1 MATLVFRVSSDWEQV
16 VRLREEIKKLETQLR
31 NFGKSTPEQEVRKLE
46 TQLASTKQQM
56 MGLVT
61 EAAKAGAAMENDL
74 KRKIDSVTKSSDEL
88 SEEIIKQRSIIR
100 ETREDVRLLSEQYSK
115 MDKNSASGA
124 ATLSRLKKAK
134 AALVEQ
140 RYSMGELQDQ
150 QARNRLE
157 LRQLNRE
164 YKELAKN
171 AGSAT
176 GGMDL
181 LSSSL
186 QRTVAEIGGLMA
198 IRQFTTGVIE
208 ATGKMQQLQVALSTI
223 LQDEGKAAALIQ
235 EITQFAAKTPFN
247 LDEVA
252 AGAKQLLAYG
262 STAENVVDELS
273 MLGDVASGL
282 QIPIG
287 QLIYLYGTLRTQGRA
302 MTVDI
307 RQFAGR
313 GIPIYEELARVL
325 GVAKD
330 QVGELVTAGKVG
342 FKEVEQAF
350 KNMTSEGGKFNDLME
365 NSAGTWPQRISNI
378 QDTLFQKL
386 NDFGNK
392 YKEVFEAGIGT
403 VEELVESLDD
413 VIAIIGSVVAA
424 YGTYR
429 AALLAVAA
437 AQKAQAFVENI
448 RLIAMFRKELGL
460 ATAAQQAFNAA
471 SKANVYAA
479 VLSAVVAL
487 GTAMYMLTKRTDKAT
502 EASAKLAA
510 NIKTETNELDDLF
523 DRLKKAKEGTDER
536 RTAIEDINSK
546 YGSYLSNL
554 LTEKSTV
561 EDISE
566 AYQEAKKSII
576 DYNIEKARSEYL
588 KEPFE
593 GVNKFTQRFYKSAS
607 VFSKEL
613 SNETQRGRFQAY
625 LDKIIDDL
633 KNGGTFNVEQ
643 IYNAFRAAQAN
654 GSYATVDDWLKAYR
668 SGVEDYGLSNT
679 EIISKVGGL
688 DISDFEYSANTLGT
702 YFKSL
707 SKATEEFES
716 FSKAYTE
723 TFDNSTK
730 TEETKKDL
738 QTLGQLVETIKK
750 AEDNLKSLRSQ
761 SQQGLIETAKVK
773 EAEKELSALTDK
785 YKSMT
790 GEQYGETPKKI
801 KPKENQEGKDR
812 LKAEQEFGRLLI
824 GMVKQRWQSE
834 LELEEDGEKK
844 RLEQIKADYEA
855 RKKQIEDGAKELA
868 VANKKN
874 NLAGLNA
881 DGLTDEQAAKV
892 DAANAANEKIRS
904 NEEDIIR
911 REKLKK
917 EQDAYNEY
925 LRLYGEYQDRRLAI
939 TKEYEQKIAEAGGE
953 DTWQGKLL
961 AKERDNAISDINLDE
976 LKGKINWELIFSD
989 LSKVSKENLDKVK
1002 KQLREFKDSDEYK
1015 SMAVDQKQVV
1025 DEALDKINSTLIDN
1039 GGLLGDLPHQL
1050 DLLRQAQEELNKAQ
1064 EEYNKAL
1071 ESGTDAEKEQAQ
1083 GKLNAAQN
1091 KLDVQQGNVSKATDK
1106 TVRNFTVLSD
1116 AITQLGSSS
1125 ELSLSQIGGL
1135 AEGITNIFT
1144 ESGSKIGGIVGT
1156 AMSLLDA
1163 IGKQGLD
1170 GFIGNVFD
1178 SVFNAVHG
1186 IWDGLFGW
1194 TGIDFGGES
1203 IPDLAE
1209 KLENLTQSNEDLNT
1223 AIDNLSEKMEEAS
1236 VSESTEL
1243 YEQQKRNIEQMMA
1256 NTQQQM
1262 VYSGSAYSNG
1272 FLGIGGDHSSNYEIN
1287 DSMSADE
1294 WRAISNIVGRTIG
1307 SASDFWNLTSEEMYK
1322 VATQATTIYSKIK
1335 ELADDGHAN
1344 AAQFMDTYIQYW
1356 KQLEEIENAY
1366 REKLTSTSFDSIKND
1381 FRSALLDME
1390 NSAEAFADNFEEMM
1404 KKAILEAMM
1413 TDLYDD
1419 RLQDWYK
1426 EFAGYM
1432 ENYDKMY
1439 DAERQ
1444 EMQYYLQQWYNSIVE
1459 DAKNDWQETI
1469 DTMGWNSDAREQQ
1482 TASRGGFETMSQD
1495 QASELS
1501 GRFTAVAETGI
1512 RIEGAITE
1520 LRGDL
1525 SGLLAQS
1532 QGIYNIANDTR
1543 NILAQ
1548 SYLELQQINENTEI
1562 SATYL
1567 KTIKDDISVVKQNTS
1582 RL

>member
-1 MATLVFRVSSDWEQV
+1 MATLYFRVSSDWEQV
-16 VRLREEIKKLETQLR
+16 VKLRDEIKKLETQLR
-31 NFGKSTPEQEVRKLE
+31 NFGRSTPEQEVRKLE

-61 EAAKAGAAMENDL
+61 EAAKAGAALENDL

-100 ETREDVRLLSEQYSK
+100 ETREDVRLLTEQYSK

-124 ATLSRLKKAK
+124 ATLSRLKRAK

-164 YKELAKN
+164 YAELTKN

-181 LSSSL
+181 LASSL

-198 IRQFTTGVIE
+198 IRQFTAGVID

-247 LDEVA
+247 LDDVA

-313 GIPIYEELARVL
+313 GIPIYEELAKVL

-330 QVGELVTAGKVG
+330 QVGELVTDGKVG

-403 VEELVESLDD
+403 VEELVEHLDD
-413 VIAIIGSVVAA
+413 VIAVIGSVVAA
-424 YGTYR
+424 YGIYR

-448 RLIAMFRKELGL
+448 RLIAMLRKEIGL
-460 ATAAQQAFNAA
+460 ATAAQQAFNLA

-487 GTAMYMLTKRTDKAT
+487 GAAVYMLARRTDAAT
-502 EASAKLAA
+502 EAQRRFNDASKEAEDVSIKEERRLAQLRGKLLA
-510 NIKTETNELDDLF
+510 
-523 DRLKKAKEGTDER
+523 AKEGTDEYNAAR
-536 RTAIEDINSK
+536 QEIVKNYSQYNSGLEKEIETVGFTVKMYDDLTEAIRNSAKAREYSK
-546 YGSYLSNL
+546 YAQN
-554 LTEKSTV
+554 EQAV
-561 EDISE
+561 
-566 AYQEAKKSII
+566 I
-576 DYNIEKARSEYL
+576 DE
-588 KEPFE
+588 
-593 GVNKFTQRFYKSAS
+593 
-607 VFSKEL
+607 
-613 SNETQRGRFQAY
+613 
-625 LDKIIDDL
+625 
-633 KNGGTFNVEQ
+633 
-643 IYNAFRAAQAN
+643 
-654 GSYATVDDWLKAYR
+654 
-668 SGVEDYGLSNT
+668 
-679 EIISKVGGL
+679 
-688 DISDFEYSANTLGT
+688 
-702 YFKSL
+702 SL
-707 SKATEEFES
+707 SKNLDTIQERLVGRYGERVGYEYYEAIRNALIQGTLRLNKDHKLIGMNALGDNIKNALKTDNVNNVFSQSALEAINEFLEVQYQS
-716 FSKAYTE
+716 EKQLSKAREKWGIVDAEEKIDDDT
-723 TFDNSTK
+723 NVK
-730 TEETKKDL
+730 ETKKDL
-738 QTLGQLVETIKK
+738 QTLGQLVDAIKK
-750 AEDNLKSLRSQ
+750 AEDNLKSLRRQ
-761 SQQGLIETAKVK
+761 SQQGLIEPAKVK
-773 EAEKELSALTDK
+773 EAEKGLAALTAK
-785 YKSMT
+785 YKLMT
-790 GEQYGETPKKI
+790 GEQYGETPKNV
-801 KPKENQEGKDR
+801 KPKENKEEKNRLEAERRLGEELVELRRKNDQAEIDAGQEGLQKKLAQIALDYKER
-812 LKAEQEFGRLLI
+812 KAEIDRQEAEW
-824 GMVKQRWQSE
+824 K
-834 LELEEDGEKK
+834 ED
-844 RLEQIKADYEA
+844 
-855 RKKQIEDGAKELA
+855 
-868 VANKKN
+868 NKTAGI
-874 NLAGLNA
+874 AGLGDN
-881 DGLTDEQAAKV
+881 GLTTEQAAELARAR
-892 DAANAANEKIRS
+892 AAADKQADN
-904 NEEDIIR
+904 
-911 REKLKK
+911 
-917 EQDAYNEY
+917 
-925 LRLYGEYQDRRLAI
+925 AI
-939 TKEYEQKIAEAGGE
+939 TEAYQAETDAMNRYLAEYGTFRRKQQAIDEQYKQKIADVGGK

-961 AKERDNAISDINLDE
+961 SKEWEKAISDINLDK

-1002 KQLREFKDSDEYK
+1002 KQLGEFKDSDEYK
-1015 SMAVDQKQVV
+1015 RMTVDQKQVV
-1025 DEALDKINSTLIDN
+1025 DEALDKINTALIDK

-1135 AEGITNIFT
+1135 AEGIANIFA
-1144 ESGSKIGGIVGT
+1144 ESGSKIGGIIGT
-1156 AMSLLDA
+1156 ALSLLDV

-1178 SVFNAVHG
+1178 NVFNAIHG
-1186 IWDGLFGW
+1186 AWDGLFGW
-1194 TGIDFGGES
+1194 AGIDFGGES

-1209 KLENLTQSNEDLNT
+1209 RMESLAQSNEDLNA
-1223 AIDNLSEKMEEAS
+1223 AIDNLAEKMEDAS
-1236 VSESTEL
+1236 VAEAPEL

-1256 NTQQQM
+1256 NTRQQM
-1262 VYSGSAYSNG
+1262 FDSGRAYSSG
-1272 FLGIGGDHSSNYEIN
+1272 FLGIGGDHSSNAEIDDN
-1287 DSMSADE
+1287 MVASD
-1294 WRAISNIVGRTIG
+1294 WREISDIVGRTID
-1307 SASDFWNLTSEEMYK
+1307 SASDFWGLTSEEMYN
-1322 VATQATTIYSKIK
+1322 VATQATTVYSKLK
-1335 ELADDGHAN
+1335 GLADDGHAN
-1344 AAQFMDTYIQYW
+1344 AAQYMDQYIQYW
-1356 KQLEEIENAY
+1356 KQLEELENTY
-1366 REKLTSTSFDSIKND
+1366 REKLTSTSFDSIKDD

-1390 NSAEAFADNFEEMM
+1390 DSAESFADNFEEMM
-1404 KKAILEAMM
+1404 KKAMLESMM

-1419 RLQDWYK
+1419 RLQDWYE
-1426 EFAGYM
+1426 EFADFM
-1432 ENYDKMY
+1432 EHYDEMSE
-1439 DAERQ
+1439 AERQ
-1444 EMQYYLQQWYNSIVE
+1444 KRQGELRQDYDNIVA
-1459 DAKNDWQETI
+1459 DAQSDWQVQQ
-1469 DTMGWNSDAREQQ
+1469 DTMGWNDTKQQ
-1482 TASRGGFETMSQD
+1482 QSASRGGFETMNQD

-1512 RIEGAITE
+1512 RIVGAITE
-1520 LRGDL
+1520 LKGDL
-1525 SGLLAQS
+1525 SELLAQS
-1532 QGIYNIANDTR
+1532 QGIYNIADDTR

-1548 SYLELQQINENTEI
+1548 SYLELQQINENTGI
-1562 SATYL
+1562 SAGYL
-1567 KTIKDDISVVKQNTS
+1567 KTIKEDIAVVKQNTS